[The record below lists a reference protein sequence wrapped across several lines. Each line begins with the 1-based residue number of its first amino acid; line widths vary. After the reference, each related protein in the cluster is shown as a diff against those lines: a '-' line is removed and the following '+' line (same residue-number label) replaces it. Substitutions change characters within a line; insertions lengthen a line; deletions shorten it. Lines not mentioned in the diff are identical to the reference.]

1 MNKRY
6 PIQVR
11 KYGEGQT
18 DYGSESIGR
27 ITGNFGKF
35 EVVETI
41 TCAIR
46 AEQIG
51 NFNPLF
57 CTYKGKRTLVH
68 SDAGD
73 LSDPFRRDESYA
85 KTFFIKV
92 EATEKAGAR

>member
-1 MNKRY
+1 MTKQT
-6 PIQVR
+6 IQVR
-11 KYGEGQT
+11 KYGENQT

-27 ITGNFGKF
+27 ITGDYGKF

-41 TCAIR
+41 QRKLR

-68 SDAGD
+68 SDEGD
-73 LSDPFRRDESYA
+73 ISDPFRRQESYLQ
-85 KTFFIKV
+85 TLFIKL
-92 EATEKAGAR
+92 